1 MSPVTFE
8 FDVDERSEPRPALAE
23 QVDLLLRKL
32 VRDRVITGD
41 KAIELRLQFAES
53 PRGTAERIIDLVE
66 RVDRCDRCAFLRRP
80 ASGRSF
86 CAGRGSAF
94 EVPTDHG
101 AWCPNFRPLGGRP

>member
-8 FDVDERSEPRPALAE
+8 FPIDERGEPRPALAE
-23 QVDLLLRKL
+23 QVDLLLRRL
-32 VRDRVITGD
+32 VVSQVITGG
-41 KAIELRLQFAES
+41 KADDLRLQFAES
-53 PRGTAERIIDLVE
+53 PRGTAGRIIDLVE

-94 EVPTDHG
+94 ELPADRG
-101 AWCPNFRPLGGRP
+101 AWCAGFRPRGDRP